1 MDTLKEA
8 LENPIDAN
16 KSDHIEFLNSVK
28 VDVNK
33 LCAYI

>member
-1 MDTLKEA
+1 MDTLKDA

-16 KSDHIEFLNSVK
+16 KSDHIKFLNSVI